1 MRSFNVLMVD
11 DDPAVCTVISTILKR
26 QGHTVEVAENGKE
39 AINRLTVKPGYFNV
53 LITDHNMPLVSGLE
67 LVQYLR
73 KNDYD
78 GKIIV
83 ISGVL
88 TPELL
93 TAYRTKRVDK
103 ILQKPFTVENLA
115 LALKDTF
122 TEWKLLAGEK
132 ELQGS

>member
-1 MRSFNVLMVD
+1 MQTFNVLIVD
-11 DDPAVCTVISTILKR
+11 DDPAVCTIISTILKR
-26 QGHTVEVAENGKE
+26 QGNTVEVAENGKE
-39 AINRLTVKPGYFNV
+39 AINRLTLKPGWFNV

-73 KNDYD
+73 KNEFD

-93 TAYRTKRVDK
+93 AAYRTKRVDK
-103 ILQKPFTVENLA
+103 ILQKPFSVENLA
-115 LALKDTF
+115 LALRDTF
-122 TEWKLLAGEK
+122 NEWKSPVGQK
-132 ELQGS
+132 V